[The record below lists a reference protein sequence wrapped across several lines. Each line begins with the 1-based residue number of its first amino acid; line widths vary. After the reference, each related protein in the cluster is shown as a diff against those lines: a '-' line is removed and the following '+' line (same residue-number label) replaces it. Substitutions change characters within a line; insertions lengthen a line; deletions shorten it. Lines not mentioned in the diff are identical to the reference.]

1 MATNKDKLP
10 KAYEAS
16 KYEDDIYQY
25 WESSGLFNPDEC
37 INKGVTSKDAP
48 TFTIVLPPPNVTGKL
63 HLGHASMLAYED
75 LIIRFQRLQ
84 GKQTLWVPGTDHAAI
99 ATQTVVEK
107 ELAKEGLKKEDLG
120 REKFLQRVREYVSQ
134 SKDTIRRQLR
144 KMGASL
150 DWSREKYTLDEDV
163 SRIVYHVFTRMY
175 EDGLIYRGDRI
186 VNWCPRCHSTL
197 ADDEVEY
204 KEQKAKLYYIKYG
217 PVVIATTRPETK
229 IGDTGLAVHPDDQR
243 YQDLIG
249 KELEINL
256 GKVDIKVKV
265 FADKEVDPEFG
276 SGAIGVTPAHSQT
289 DFAWA
294 EKYDLAIKK
303 IIDEDGKM
311 TAAAGPY
318 AGLSVS
324 ECRERFIADLKEAGL
339 LVKVEEIENN
349 ISVCYR
355 CDTPIEPLTSKQW
368 FIDVNKKIPRFGKS
382 LKELSIEAVRQG
394 LGGDPQQK
402 IDIIPERFYKTYFQ
416 WMENLRDWCISRQ
429 IWWGHRIPVWYRQGE
444 EGQEVYV
451 GVEPPEGE
459 GWRQDEDTLD
469 TWFSSALW
477 TFSTLGWPD
486 GDDFKRFHPTQ
497 VLETGYDILFF
508 WVARMIIMTIYTT
521 SQIPFEKVYLH
532 GLIRDKQGRKMSKS
546 LGNGIDPLEMIE
558 KYGADALRLSMII
571 GTAPGNDIRMYEEK
585 IAGYRNFVNKFWNIA
600 RFILLTVKQPERIA
614 NQPTPKT
621 LADQWILANFNQLIQ
636 EVTGLLEQF
645 SFSPAAEKL
654 YEFTWSK
661 LADWYLEVAK
671 IEQGK
676 DEILNYILERLLI
689 MLHPFVPFVTEVIW
703 SASYNPEKKPELM
716 LMVQKWPQAQGETTG
731 GEQFD
736 LLQEII
742 VNIRSLRSTNKIPP
756 VEIVD
761 VKIESEKYQ
770 QLIREQKELIAK
782 LARVGLVDELD
793 KNSALHYPGDDYDIY
808 LAVSGDIKARLEKE
822 KKELEKYIAS
832 LEKKLNNEEFLRKA
846 PAAVVDKE
854 KEKLRQAKEKLSK
867 LG

>member
-1 MATNKDKLP
+1 MKIESSNLP
-10 KAYEAS
+10 KAYEAG

-37 INKGVTSKDAP
+37 IKRGVTDKDAP

-120 REKFLQRVREYVSQ
+120 REKFLERVREYVSK
-134 SKDTIRRQLR
+134 SKDTIRKQLR

-276 SGAIGVTPAHSQT
+276 SGAIGVTPAHSQI

-294 EKYDLAIKK
+294 EKYGLEVKK

-311 TAAAGPY
+311 TAEAGPY
-318 AGLSVS
+318 AGLSVE
-324 ECRERFIADLKEAGL
+324 ECRQEFIADLEKAGL

-355 CDTPIEPLTSKQW
+355 CGATIEPLTSKQW
-368 FIDVNKKIPRFGKS
+368 FIDVNKKIPRFSKS

-394 LGGDPQQK
+394 LSGDPKQK

-429 IWWGHRIPVWYRQGE
+429 IWWGHRIPVWYREGE
-444 EGQEVYV
+444 DEEVYV
-451 GVEPPEGE
+451 GVEPPKGE

-477 TFSTLGWPD
+477 TFSTLGWPE
-486 GDDFKRFHPTQ
+486 GEDFKRFHPTQ

-521 SQIPFEKVYLH
+521 GQIPFEKVYLH

-546 LGNGIDPLEMIE
+546 LGNGIDPLEMIA

-600 RFILLTVKQPERIA
+600 RFILLTVNKPERIA
-614 NQPTPKT
+614 SQPLPKT

-636 EVTGLLEQF
+636 EVTDLLERF

-716 LMVQKWPQAQGETTG
+716 LMVQKWPQAQGEAGG

-756 VEIVD
+756 VEVVD

-770 QLIREQKELIAK
+770 LLIESQKELIAK
-782 LARVGLVDELD
+782 LARVGFVDRLD
-793 KNSALHYPGDDYDIY
+793 KSSALHYPGDGYDIY

-822 KKELEKYIAS
+822 RKELEKYIAA
-832 LEKKLNNEEFLRKA
+832 LEKKLSNEEFLRKA
-846 PAAVVDKE
+846 PSEVINKE
-854 KEKLRQAKEKLSK
+854 REKLKQAREKLNK
-867 LG
+867 IKN

>member
-1 MATNKDKLP
+1 MSKEQNNLP
-10 KAYEAS
+10 KAYEAG

-25 WESSGLFNPDEC
+25 WESSGLFSPDEC

-75 LIIRFQRLQ
+75 LIIRFQRLR

-120 REKFLQRVREYVSQ
+120 RERFLQRVREYVSQ

-249 KELEINL
+249 RELEINL

-276 SGAIGVTPAHSQT
+276 SGAIGVTPAHSQI

-294 EKYDLAIKK
+294 EKYGLAIKK

-311 TAAAGPY
+311 TAEAGPY
-318 AGLSVS
+318 AGLSVD
-324 ECRERFIADLKEAGL
+324 ECRERFIADLKEADL

-355 CDTPIEPLTSKQW
+355 CGTPIEPLTSKQW

-394 LGGDPQQK
+394 LEGDSGQK

-444 EGQEVYV
+444 KGQEVYV
-451 GVEPPEGE
+451 GIEPPEE
-459 GWRQDEDTLD
+459 EDWRQDEDTLD

-600 RFILLTVKQPERIA
+600 RFILLTVKQPERIIS
-614 NQPTPKT
+614 QPIPKT

-636 EVTGLLEQF
+636 EVTELLEQF

-716 LMVQKWPQAQGETTG
+716 LMVQRWPRAQGETVG
-731 GEQFD
+731 EEQFD
-736 LLQEII
+736 LVREII
-742 VNIRSLRSTNKIPP
+742 VNIRSLRNANKIPP
-756 VEIVD
+756 VEVVD

-770 QLIREQKELIAK
+770 QLIKDQKELIAK

-793 KNSALHYPGDDYDIY
+793 KSSALHYPGDGYDIY
-808 LAVSGDIKARLEKE
+808 LAISGDIQARLAKE
-822 KKELEKYIAS
+822 KRELEKYIAS
-832 LEKKLNNEEFLRKA
+832 LEKKLGNEEFLHKA
-846 PAAVVDKE
+846 PQEVINKE
-854 KEKLRQAKEKLSK
+854 REKLKQAREKLNK
-867 LG
+867 M